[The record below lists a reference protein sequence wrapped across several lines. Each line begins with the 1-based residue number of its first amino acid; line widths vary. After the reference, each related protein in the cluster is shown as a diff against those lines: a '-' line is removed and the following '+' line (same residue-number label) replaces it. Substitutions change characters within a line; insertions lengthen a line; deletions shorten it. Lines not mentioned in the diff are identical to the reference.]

1 MQRNWK
7 KILIGIV
14 FLGIISIL
22 YINNVITSNRIVK
35 DNLKLKENLQK
46 VKEQNLML
54 KKKIIELESPE
65 RIIEIATQKYG
76 MKFPE
81 KPAKKL

>member
-1 MQRNWK
+1 MEKNFDWNC
-7 KILIGIV
+7 
-14 FLGIISIL
+14 FFGIISIL

-54 KKKIIELESPE
+54 KKRIIELESPG
-65 RIIEIATQKYG
+65 RIIEIATKKYG
-76 MKFPE
+76 MKLPE